1 MKLKTKFATII
12 LAISSALFISTST
25 ASAGECSASDPCL
38 TYAMLDSSGVVINI
52 IVCQPSVC
60 GGGTWA
66 GQTVGP
72 QVAPNPVTHHADG
85 IGSYIGNPDQTT
97 QVKYSEGTFVI
108 TENTIVTKTDTEIN
122 DNSLTTTQVRI
133 PISERTFTYEDTIN
147 KPYGQV
153 EMITTKFNENVETV
167 LEVTQATF
175 PNIEENILYS
185 VIQESIGFN
194 QRKTENEIIET
205 INNNGL
211 NLLLSKVQTLISLL
225 GTWVK

>member
-1 MKLKTKFATII
+1 MKKNLLVFTI
-12 LAISSALFISTST
+12 LISMFSVINVSQANADCT
-25 ASAGECSASDPCL
+25 AGDPCG
-38 TYAMLDSSGVVINI
+38 TWAMLDSQGVVTNV
-52 IVCQPSVC
+52 IVCSSSVC

-66 GQTVGP
+66 GQTVVP

-211 NLLLSKVQTLISLL
+211 NLLLSKVQTLIYLL
-225 GTWVK
+225 GNFSFQPL